1 MCTHMVSMYLMSLSE
16 YLCCISNHVKC
27 LHITSQ
33 VLDES
38 PCAVLAPRV
47 AVRPQRGGRAHV
59 EIPPLLTPSSVG
71 DGVEVEPCSLLVIPH
86 DGVDGRLDIVPD
98 VPEMAGSGY

>member
-1 MCTHMVSMYLMSLSE
+1 MILMHDPICQQSKLINHQYQQQQQHVLS
-16 YLCCISNHVKC
+16 
-27 LHITSQ
+27 SQ

-38 PCAVLAPRV
+38 PGAVLAPRV